1 MNDTELINV
10 NRFKTLTGK
19 ELYDVEFN
27 QSFSFI
33 IKTAVSFVAGLLS
46 VTFILDLLKLV
57 IPNNKYHKI
66 LKLITLFILIIFVI
80 LLSSILITN
89 HEIKIKQNEKL
100 KKITK

>member
-1 MNDTELINV
+1 MYDTELINV

-46 VTFILDLLKLV
+46 VNFINDLLEYI

-66 LKLITLFILIIFVI
+66 LKLITLFFVIIFV
-80 LLSSILITN
+80 LLLASILITN

-100 KKITK
+100 KEITK